1 MSSCGCWRDE
11 LSLPEW
17 GWGPGRGVRL
27 SISDLPPLPPPNTT
41 PGSRER
47 ERGQGGD
54 GQRRG
59 SRRHLRVC
67 LTPARPL
74 QGKKPGEEG
83 HGRPGRGAMG
93 AEEAA
98 SETGTWQA
106 VRTGHGG
113 GEARQGPR
121 NGEGPREPV
130 GPRGRCREARLPAG
144 LASTPRA
151 SWRPAEPDPR
161 STAAPRRASPSLL
174 RGRGGA
180 LLPHPF
186 PAPLPAPPPAV
197 CPLQGPLSVHPFA
210 PYRLPSLNS
219 HGPSPGPSQPPCTCL
234 EVSSGQSSTARG
246 RGPGRF

>member
-113 GEARQGPR
+113 GEAHQGPR

-174 RGRGGA
+174 RGRGGGPA
-180 LLPHPF
+180 ASPLPRPS
-186 PAPLPAPPPAV
+186 PGSASCCLSSAGAPVCPPLCSLPAPQPELPWALTWPKPASMH
-197 CPLQGPLSVHPFA
+197 LLGGFQWTELH
-210 PYRLPSLNS
+210 
-219 HGPSPGPSQPPCTCL
+219 H
-234 EVSSGQSSTARG
+234 
-246 RGPGRF
+246 